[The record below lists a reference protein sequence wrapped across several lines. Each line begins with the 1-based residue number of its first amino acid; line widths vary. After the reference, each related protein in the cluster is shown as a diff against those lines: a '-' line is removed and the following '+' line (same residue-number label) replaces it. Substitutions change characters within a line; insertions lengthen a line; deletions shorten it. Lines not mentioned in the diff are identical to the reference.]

1 MSNSMEFF
9 ERLTKAKHE
18 LYMSNCINIDDV
30 GELNELWLKGNLTE
44 DRLVEL
50 EQWAFG

>member
-1 MSNSMEFF
+1 MSNSMRIFKGLE
-9 ERLTKAKHE
+9 KAKHE
-18 LYMSNCINIDDV
+18 LYMDNCINIDDV
-30 GELNELWLKGNLTE
+30 EELNELWLAGNLTE